1 MTTRPIEVALIDYGL
16 GNLRS
21 VAKMLATIGAK
32 ATITSDPDV
41 VRRADKVVLP
51 GVGAFP
57 KARANLQE
65 LNLIEVLEEVVIKRG
80 KAYLGICLG
89 MQLLATESFEGER
102 TAGFGWIP
110 GRVQALAKGPGL
122 RVPHMGWNDIS
133 IKRKSELFTDFHGR
147 PTFYFTHTY
156 NLLCEDQRDVV
167 ATTNYGGSFA
177 AAVQKDNIFGTQFHP
192 EKSQTHGRILMENFC
207 QWRG

>member
-1 MTTRPIEVALIDYGL
+1 MTPRTDVALIDYGL

-21 VAKMLATIGAK
+21 VAKMLASVGAK
-32 ATITSDPDV
+32 PTITADPDEI
-41 VRRADKVVLP
+41 RKSDKIVLP

-57 KARANLQE
+57 QAKSNLE
-65 LNLIEVLEEVVIKRG
+65 TLNLIEVLEEEVVKRG

-89 MQLLATESFEGER
+89 MQLLATESYEGGR
-102 TAGFGWIP
+102 TEGFGWIP
-110 GRVQALAKGPGL
+110 GRVQALAKGPGV
-122 RVPHMGWNDIS
+122 RVPHMGWNDVA
-133 IKRKSELFTDFHGR
+133 IKRKSDLFRDFHGR

-156 NLLCEDQRDVV
+156 NLVCDDDRDVL
-167 ATTNYGGSFA
+167 ATTEYGGPFA
-177 AAVQKDNIFGTQFHP
+177 SAVQKGNIFGTQFHP